1 MNFIILRGI
10 RIVEL
15 EIGKVFNDLLFF
27 DKISERTFQRRG
39 INTRSVISSTI
50 PLHDTR
56 DGGSTISRQP
66 KRESLLWDLM
76 VERIP
81 LAPDIARYR
90 RLANALVQLGR
101 MQMQGPQL
109 RSLPNARKYS

>member
-1 MNFIILRGI
+1 
-10 RIVEL
+10 
-15 EIGKVFNDLLFF
+15 
-27 DKISERTFQRRG
+27 
-39 INTRSVISSTI
+39 
-50 PLHDTR
+50 
-56 DGGSTISRQP
+56 
-66 KRESLLWDLM
+66 M